1 MLVVIEKRLDASIPE
16 KVSILSI
23 DNIRIYPY
31 MLPIV
36 VLILIVLEW
45 QAFITEEP
53 HTVLLDLLLLLR
65 IFLFQKSLLLG

>member
-36 VLILIVLEW
+36 VLIVIVLEC
-45 QAFITEEP
+45 QARVPEP
-53 HTVLLDLLLLLR
+53 HYVLLGVLLLLR
-65 IFLFQKSLLLG
+65 IFLFQESLLLG

>member
-36 VLILIVLEW
+36 VLIFVVLEC

-65 IFLFQKSLLLG
+65 IFLLQKSLLLG